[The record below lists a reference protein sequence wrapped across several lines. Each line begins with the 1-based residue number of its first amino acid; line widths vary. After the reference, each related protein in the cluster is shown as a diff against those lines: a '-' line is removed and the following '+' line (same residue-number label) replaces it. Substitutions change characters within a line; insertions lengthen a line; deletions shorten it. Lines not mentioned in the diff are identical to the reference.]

1 MSKALT
7 LEAIAEA
14 LYKLRNAWL
23 PGGATYDT
31 AIAALEAI
39 GRVRELHKPVTMSDG
54 EQRIVV
60 CTHCCELDYQTSSH
74 CADKHQHG
82 PGKPYCT
89 TVAAIDGEEKP

>member
-39 GRVRELHKPVTMSDG
+39 GRVRELIAREAHTVGTLD
-54 EQRIVV
+54 
-60 CTHCCELDYQTSSH
+60 ELVSLVD
-74 CADKHQHG
+74 ADAIL
-82 PGKPYCT
+82 
-89 TVAAIDGEEKP
+89 VAIDGEEKP